1 MVITTKTLFE
11 ATLILDKHYLW
22 LDVIVNNYNE
32 NLTFIIN
39 DLFYSWYL
47 GGFLIILPDL
57 VLSSTF
63 GGMDTGVCFAFGMGD
78 VAG

>member
-1 MVITTKTLFE
+1 M
-11 ATLILDKHYLW
+11 
-22 LDVIVNNYNE
+22 
-32 NLTFIIN
+32 
-39 DLFYSWYL
+39 FYSWYL

-63 GGMDTGVCFAFGMGD
+63 GGMDAGVQFALGLEV